1 LLQLLYQISILLEGI
16 FVKQG
21 GIIILQ
27 LVLILGRICT
37 GMLLEWIFMKQGG
50 IFNLQLVFILGG
62 VYMLLWRI
70 LVMYFPWNWLV
81 FMEHN
86 PKLYQNIKTNTV
98 K

>member
-1 LLQLLYQISILLEGI
+1 MKQGGI

-21 GIIILQ
+21 GIF
-27 LVLILGRICT
+27 V
-37 GMLLEWIFMKQGG
+37 KQGG

-70 LVMYFPWNWLV
+70 LMYFPWNWLV

-86 PKLYQNIKTNTV
+86 PKLYQNIKTNTI